1 MGSCVSKDKKGRM
14 LSGEET
20 DEPARPRSAKS
31 FFFLVGKMESNEDDP
46 TDEEV
51 LAEDANEA
59 PLKPKT
65 GSSFFYYAY
74 GGRAGLKS
82 FKALPPEE
90 TKMETITEE
99 APKKEHQ
106 EQRRSSLDQEDNFG
120 RHKGTSLDGKSSPP
134 ACALCTRLS

>member
-1 MGSCVSKDKKGRM
+1 MGSCSSTDKNGR
-14 LSGEET
+14 LLNGEET

-31 FFFLVGKMESNEDDP
+31 FFFLLGKTESVDEP

-74 GGRAGLKS
+74 GGRAGQKS
-82 FKALPPEE
+82 FKAPPPEE
-90 TKMETITEE
+90 TKMETISEE
-99 APKKEHQ
+99 APNKEHH
-106 EQRRSSLDQEDNFG
+106 EQRRSSIEQEDNFG
-120 RHKGTSLDGKSSPP
+120 RQMRTSLDGETSLP
-134 ACALCTRLS
+134 ARAP